1 MSRQVVSGEN
11 SFTNANGKKIF
22 TKYWKPSDE
31 PRALVFIC
39 HGFGGHSSRYE
50 AFGTALTEQGYLAF
64 SHDHIGHGHSEGERV
79 QVDDFSH
86 YVRDVLQHIDEVAAD
101 NTGIPIFMFGYSMG
115 GTIAILSVLKRPSFF
130 TGAVFSAPAVQPG
143 PAKISSCLVFLGRI
157 AAFVAPSYQIKPPV
171 DPSQLSRDPVQV
183 EKYAND
189 PLVWHEGLKAKWT
202 AKILEAMNDIQRNV
216 SKITLPYLLIHGD
229 DDQVVLIDGSHFLQQ
244 HSSST
249 DKTFKV
255 YEGGRHELLN
265 EIQELSSKVLQDIL
279 DWIKQKLQ

>member
-11 SFTNANGKKIF
+11 SFRNANGKKIF

-39 HGFGGHSSRYE
+39 HGFGEHSSRYE
-50 AFGTALTEQGYLAF
+50 AFGTALAEQGYLAF

-79 QVDDFSH
+79 QVDDFSQ
-86 YVRDVLQHIDEVAAD
+86 YVRDVFKHIDEVAAD
-101 NTGIPIFMFGYSMG
+101 NTGKPIFMFGHSMG

-130 TGAVFSAPAVQPG
+130 TGAVFSAPAVQPD
-143 PAKISSCLVFLGRI
+143 PAKTSSCLAFLGRI
-157 AAFVAPSYQIKPPV
+157 AAFVAPSYQIQPPV

-202 AKILEAMNDIQRNV
+202 AEILEAMNDIQKNA
-216 SKITLPYLLIHGD
+216 SKITLPYLLVHGD

-265 EIQELSSKVLQDIL
+265 EIQE
-279 DWIKQKLQ
+279 

>member
-1 MSRQVVSGEN
+1 MSRQVVSEEN

-39 HGFGGHSSRYE
+39 HGFGEHSSRYE
-50 AFGTALTEQGYLAF
+50 AFGTALAEQGYLAF

-86 YVRDVLQHIDEVAAD
+86 YVRDVFKHIDEVAAD
-101 NTGIPIFMFGYSMG
+101 NTGIPIFMFGHSMG
-115 GTIAILSVLKRPSFF
+115 GTIAIMSVLKRPSFF
-130 TGAVFSAPAVQPG
+130 TGAVFSAPAVQPD
-143 PAKISSCLVFLGRI
+143 PAKTSSCLVFLGRI

-202 AKILEAMNDIQRNV
+202 AEILEAMNDIQKNV
-216 SKITLPYLLIHGD
+216 SKITLPYLLVHGD

-255 YEGGRHELLN
+255 YEGGRHELLK

>member
-11 SFTNANGKKIF
+11 SFRNANGKKIF
-22 TKYWKPSDE
+22 TKYWKHSDE

-39 HGFGGHSSRYE
+39 HGFGEHSSRYE
-50 AFGTALTEQGYLAF
+50 AFGTALAEQGYLAF

-79 QVDDFSH
+79 QVDDFSQ
-86 YVRDVLQHIDEVAAD
+86 YVRDVFKHIDEVAAD
-101 NTGIPIFMFGYSMG
+101 NTGKPIFMFGHSMG

-130 TGAVFSAPAVQPG
+130 TGAVFSAPAVQPD
-143 PAKISSCLVFLGRI
+143 PAKTSSCLAFLGRI
-157 AAFVAPSYQIKPPV
+157 AAFVAPSYQIQPPV

-202 AKILEAMNDIQRNV
+202 AEILEAMNDIQKNA
-216 SKITLPYLLIHGD
+216 SKITLPYLLVHGD

-244 HSSST
+244 HSPST